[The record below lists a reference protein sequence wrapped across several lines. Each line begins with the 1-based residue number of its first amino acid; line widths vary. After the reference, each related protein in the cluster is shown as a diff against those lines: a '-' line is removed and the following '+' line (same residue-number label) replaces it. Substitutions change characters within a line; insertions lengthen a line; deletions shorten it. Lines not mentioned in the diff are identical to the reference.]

1 MDLDLNPTTIPLS
14 TFRTLLSSYETT
26 LKTTTLSKALA
37 KASSKGKKQKKTQS
51 KKRAADS
58 VQNEEDDEHEHE
70 HGLSQDAKKQVD
82 AQAREFEA
90 LDAWRYESLPGLIER
105 RSQGETDDE
114 EEKGGH
120 SLSKDEVVKLMEW
133 KLYAFSLPS

>member
-14 TFRTLLSSYETT
+14 TFRILLSSYETT
-26 LKTTTLSKALA
+26 LKTTTRS

-105 RSQGETDDE
+105 RSQGNADE
-114 EEKGGH
+114 EEGKGGH
-120 SLSKDEVVKLMEW
+120 SLSKDELVKLMEW
-133 KLYAFSLPS
+133 KLYAFPLPS

>member
-26 LKTTTLSKALA
+26 LKTTTRSKALA
-37 KASSKGKKQKKTQS
+37 KASSKGKKQKKTQG

-58 VQNEEDDEHEHE
+58 AQDDEHE

-82 AQAREFEA
+82 AQVREFAA

-105 RSQGETDDE
+105 RSQGNADE
-114 EEKGGH
+114 GEGKGGH
-120 SLSKDEVVKLMEW
+120 SLSKDELVKLMEW
-133 KLYAFSLPS
+133 KLYDFPLPS